1 MSLYKILLS
10 LCSETQKLDPYNKPK
25 NAKKKKKNRFTSFHL
40 KDCKTQN
47 SKFILIDSKIE
58 DIVNVSFI
66 L

>member
-1 MSLYKILLS
+1 MIN
-10 LCSETQKLDPYNKPK
+10 QKMP
-25 NAKKKKKNRFTSFHL
+25 KKKKKNRFTSFHL